1 MQIRLFDFTMS
12 IRDTD
17 ARFLIDTDF
26 VALGAE
32 NNAWNVS
39 RSEFDELLLKHAAES
54 GAKVF
59 TQTRVDT
66 LDFLPLE
73 SKSEATP
80 SDVPPSPSSAYSFW
94 NFGGSRSRSSST
106 RSQTEGRSGVGFG
119 GIDELG
125 RPHKAHYTKSD
136 GTKGEIEFDFLV
148 DASGRNGLLSMRFV
162 AAFSRSES
170 GRCLSTPF
178 YV

>member
-1 MQIRLFDFTMS
+1 MQIQLFDFIIS
-12 IRDTD
+12 ISNTD
-17 ARFLIDTDF
+17 MRSLIDTDF

-39 RSEFDELLLKHAAES
+39 RSEFDELLLEHAAES

-66 LDFLPLE
+66 LEFLPLG
-73 SKSEATP
+73 SKSETTS
-80 SDVPPSPSSAYSFW
+80 SDVPSSPSSAYSFW
-94 NFGGSRSRSSST
+94 SFGGSRSRSSST
-106 RSQTEGRSGVGFG
+106 RSQTEGRGGVGFG

-170 GRCLSTPF
+170 GGCLSTPF